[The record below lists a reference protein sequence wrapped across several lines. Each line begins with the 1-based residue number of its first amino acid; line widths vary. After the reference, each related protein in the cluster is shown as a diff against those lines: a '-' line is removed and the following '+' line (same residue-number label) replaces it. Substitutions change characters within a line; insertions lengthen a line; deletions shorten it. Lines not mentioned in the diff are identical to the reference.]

1 MLDIAES
8 NGYAGK
14 VKGVLFSDVGELFVK
29 GKEKSNSEDH
39 LIEAELTRTA
49 ITSPNPSTIVQT
61 DERKVAIG
69 QHCCTFLREIRIKSE
84 KPAAR
89 PAKKKNNS
97 FWKEVLDKR
106 SKENPLASKKEKTN
120 VCVELGGWVNL
131 PYGLQTTLSLV
142 VEYFDGIEN
151 CRFKIDSCDSKGA
164 IQVLLSGTCDIIAD
178 CSVETIKLYCY
189 GIEDKSVWI
198 ENLSFDCKDLA
209 AKSR

>member
-29 GKEKSNSEDH
+29 GKERSSSEDD
-39 LIEAELTRTA
+39 LVEAELARTA
-49 ITSPNPSTIVQT
+49 VTSPNASAIEQD

-89 PAKKKNNS
+89 PKKKKNNS

-106 SKENPLASKKEKTN
+106 AKDSPYANKKEKTN
-120 VCVELGGWVNL
+120 VCIELGGWVNL

-142 VEYFDGIEN
+142 VEYFDGVEN

-164 IQVLLSGTCDIIAD
+164 IQVLLSGSCDIVAD

>member
-1 MLDIAES
+1 M
-8 NGYAGK
+8 
-14 VKGVLFSDVGELFVK
+14 
-29 GKEKSNSEDH
+29 
-39 LIEAELTRTA
+39 
-49 ITSPNPSTIVQT
+49 
-61 DERKVAIG
+61 
-69 QHCCTFLREIRIKSE
+69 
-84 KPAAR
+84 
-89 PAKKKNNS
+89 
-97 FWKEVLDKR
+97 LDKR
-106 SKENPLASKKEKTN
+106 SKESPHANKKEKTN

-142 VEYFDGIEN
+142 VEYFDGVEN

-164 IQVLLSGTCDIIAD
+164 IQVLLSGSCDIVAD